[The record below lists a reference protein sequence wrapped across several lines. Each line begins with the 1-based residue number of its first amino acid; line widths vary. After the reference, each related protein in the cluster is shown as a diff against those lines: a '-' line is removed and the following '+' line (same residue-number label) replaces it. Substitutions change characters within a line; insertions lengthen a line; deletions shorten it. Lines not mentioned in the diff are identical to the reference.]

1 MSIHV
6 PFDVPPVRHF
16 QDVWLASGDYFQ
28 TKWNSFLSITGDDP
42 YNLLVWGTTIYTI
55 LIYWG
60 FCGFYMFFD
69 FTNRPKFLRKFKVQP
84 GTNEPL
90 DKKLFF
96 KVTNYKFYNLDPLIN
111 KFPYIGNENRFIQST
126 CYWIRTNNSRL
137 SFNDDEQ

>member
-6 PFDVPPVRHF
+6 PFDVPPVRNF
-16 QDVWLASGDYFQ
+16 QSAWLASGDYFQ
-28 TKWNSFLSITGDDP
+28 TKWDSFLSITGDDP

-60 FCGFYMFFD
+60 FSGFYMFFD

-96 KVTNYKFYNLDPLIN
+96 KVNREKPKNSHLIKFL
-111 KFPYIGNENRFIQST
+111 KF
-126 CYWIRTNNSRL
+126 
-137 SFNDDEQ
+137 

>member
-6 PFDVPPVRHF
+6 PFDVPPVRNF
-16 QDVWLASGDYFQ
+16 QSAWLASGDYFQ
-28 TKWNSFLSITGDDP
+28 SKWDSLLSITGDDP

-60 FCGFYMFFD
+60 FSGFYMFFD

-96 KVTNYKFYNLDPLIN
+96 KVIPKLIN
-111 KFPYIGNENRFIQST
+111 ILSIIKLFKF
-126 CYWIRTNNSRL
+126 
-137 SFNDDEQ
+137 